1 MSDKFIIMTHN
12 TAPEY
17 LSMKR
22 IALVAIIISLGFHV
36 IMMMSFFFG
45 NSLFSSEIINAV
57 HPHHFHIGRFLYFF
71 TTSFIIVFL
80 ILLYNRKILS
90 FSFKSKWT
98 ELTLIVL
105 GSIIIGAVF
114 SIGFVY
120 TRAALQPQHPS
131 AEFLYN
137 VMRDSLVRDLTMTA
151 MVLLV
156 VQLLRSQYY
165 QKTIAV
171 ENEALRSE
179 NILTRFEA
187 LKSQLDP
194 HFLFNSLNTLQ
205 SLISLD
211 TTKAENYLQELSSV
225 LRYTLQNKEVL
236 SLDDELKCVHAY
248 CEMMQIRYGENLK
261 FEFKIDEKYNNYS
274 VLPLSLQSL
283 IENSVKHNV
292 ISSKQPL
299 VVTVA
304 TGDDSV
310 SVLNPIQAKTTPEES
325 NGIGLVNLS
334 ERYRLKWNKTVEIT
348 NDGSTFCVKLPLIK
362 NN

>member
-1 MSDKFIIMTHN
+1 MNKN

-17 LSMKR
+17 LSLKR
-22 IALVAIIISLGFHV
+22 IALVALIISLGFHA
-36 IMMMSFFFG
+36 IMMLSFFFG
-45 NSLFSSEIINAV
+45 NTLFSSELVKAMN
-57 HPHHFHIGRFLYFF
+57 PQHFHIGRFLFF
-71 TTSFIIVFL
+71 TTASFIIVFL
-80 ILLYNRKILS
+80 ILVYNRKVLS
-90 FSFKSKWT
+90 YSYKNKYN
-98 ELTLIVL
+98 ELIVIIL
-105 GSIIIGAVF
+105 GSLIITAVF

-120 TRAALQPQHPS
+120 TRAALSPQHPDP
-131 AEFLYN
+131 EFMYKI
-137 VMRDSLVRDLTMTA
+137 MRDSLVRDLTMA
-151 MVLLV
+151 AVVLLV

-205 SLISLD
+205 SLITLD
-211 TTKAENYLQELSSV
+211 TEKAENYLQQLSSV

-236 SLDDELKCVHAY
+236 SLEEELKCVRAY

-261 FEFKIDEKYNNYS
+261 FEFKIDEKYNDYY

-299 VVTVA
+299 TVTLA
-304 TGDDSV
+304 TADDCVSV
-310 SVLNPIQAKTTPEES
+310 SNPIQAKTQPEES
-325 NGIGLVNLS
+325 NGIGLVNLT
-334 ERYRLKWNKTVEIT
+334 ERYRLKWNKEVEIT

>member
-1 MSDKFIIMTHN
+1 MNKN
-12 TAPEY
+12 TTPEY
-17 LSMKR
+17 LSLKK
-22 IALVAIIISLGFHV
+22 IALVALIISLGFHA
-36 IMMMSFFFG
+36 IMMLSFFFG
-45 NSLFSSEIINAV
+45 NTLFSSESVKAM
-57 HPHHFHIGRFLYFF
+57 HPEHFHFGRFLFF
-71 TTSFIIVFL
+71 ISVSFIMVFL

-90 FSFKSKWT
+90 FSLKNKYI
-98 ELTLIVL
+98 ELILIVL
-105 GSIIIGAVF
+105 GSLIIAAALSV
-114 SIGFVY
+114 GFVY
-120 TRAALQPQHPS
+120 IMAPENPNAKLM
-131 AEFLYN
+131 YN
-137 VMRDSLVRDLTMTA
+137 ILRDSLVRDLTMTVV
-151 MVLLV
+151 VLLV

-205 SLISLD
+205 SLISID
-211 TTKAENYLQELSSV
+211 TEKAEIYLQQLSSV
-225 LRYTLQNKEVL
+225 LRHTLQNKEVI
-236 SLDDELKCVHAY
+236 SLEEELKCVHAY
-248 CEMMQIRYGENLK
+248 CDMMQIRYGENLK
-261 FEFKIDEKYNNYS
+261 FEFKIDEKYNNYC

-299 VVTVA
+299 VVTLA

-310 SVLNPIQAKTTPEES
+310 SVSNPIQTKTKPEES

-334 ERYRLKWNKTVEIT
+334 ERYRLKWNKEVEIT
-348 NDGSTFCVKLPLIK
+348 DDGNTFCVKLPLIK